1 MISTYSF
8 GKICINGIWYEHDL
22 LIYGDSI
29 FPDWW
34 RRNGHV
40 CDIEDIEE
48 LLAEKPDILILG
60 QGTPGM
66 MRATQ
71 QLQQLLHRQGI
82 KLIEEPTAKAVATF
96 NNLYRENKIAAGFH
110 LTC

>member
-1 MISTYSF
+1 MISAYSF
-8 GKICINGIWYEHDL
+8 GKICVSGTWYKRDL
-22 LIYGDSI
+22 LISRGKI

-40 CDIEDIEE
+40 CDVEDIAEI
-48 LLAEKPDILILG
+48 LADGPDILILG

-66 MRATQ
+66 MRTTQ
-71 QLQQLLHRQGI
+71 GLRQFLHHQGI
-82 KLIEEPTAKAVATF
+82 KLIEQPTAEAVTTF
-96 NNLYRENKIAAGFH
+96 NNLHRQDKVAAGFH